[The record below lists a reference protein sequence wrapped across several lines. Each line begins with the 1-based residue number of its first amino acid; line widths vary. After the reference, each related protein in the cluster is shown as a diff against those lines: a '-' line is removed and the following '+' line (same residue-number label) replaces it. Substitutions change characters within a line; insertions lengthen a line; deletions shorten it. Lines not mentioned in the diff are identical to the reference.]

1 MTGNGKYYETLGSL
15 KRKNNY
21 NDYNPLI
28 TSYSVKSGI
37 SFNKYFT
44 IKSNTMKIKLTFIST
59 FILFTMSCV
68 NKTETSKTSEFDI
81 KAATEIIEQRNKE
94 FEDALKIGDSIAVG
108 DIYTLDT
115 KIIGAYAGRH
125 NIIKEVYEM
134 TRDSINGIKFRI
146 INLWGDDKIIV
157 EDAYVEFF
165 HSNGTTI
172 SKGECLLVWKK
183 EKDTWRIFR
192 DVYKP
197 EKK

>member
-1 MTGNGKYYETLGSL
+1 
-15 KRKNNY
+15 
-21 NDYNPLI
+21 
-28 TSYSVKSGI
+28 
-37 SFNKYFT
+37 
-44 IKSNTMKIKLTFIST
+44 MKIKSLIICVLVLSA
-59 FILFTMSCV
+59 LSCANNSAKSDV
-68 NKTETSKTSEFDI
+68 NQSNNFKFDL
-81 KAATEIIEQRNKE
+81 KAATKIVEHRSKE

-115 KIIGAYAGRH
+115 KIIGAYSGRN
-125 NIIKEVYEM
+125 NIVKEVYEM

-146 INLWGDDKIIV
+146 INLWGDENIII

-165 HSNGTTI
+165 HSNGTPL

-183 EKDTWRIFR
+183 EKDKWRIFR

>member
-1 MTGNGKYYETLGSL
+1 
-15 KRKNNY
+15 
-21 NDYNPLI
+21 
-28 TSYSVKSGI
+28 
-37 SFNKYFT
+37 
-44 IKSNTMKIKLTFIST
+44 MKIKSLIICVLVLSA
-59 FILFTMSCV
+59 LSCANNSAKSDV
-68 NKTETSKTSEFDI
+68 NQSNNFKFDL
-81 KAATEIIEQRNKE
+81 KAATKIVEQRSKE

-115 KIIGAYAGRH
+115 KIIGAYSGRN
-125 NIIKEVYEM
+125 NIVKEVYEM

-146 INLWGDDKIIV
+146 INLWGDENIII

-165 HSNGTTI
+165 HSNGTPL

-183 EKDTWRIFR
+183 EKDKWRIFR